1 VRFDVPEKQLIVE
14 VMKSV
19 IKRTRAYFKSEFD
32 INVTE
37 NNNVIGNM
45 DEITLLDLTALIKIR
60 GAINLLV
67 IFSFEASLI
76 NAIYYLM
83 TLDLGIEAS
92 EVEKYRKAAAGEVIN
107 IVLGH
112 STIDLQQFDV
122 NGIKITPPT
131 ILNNTNTIR
140 EIKYTMFYAQHLETS
155 LGNMTISLVGSEKL
169 FNTTFCL
176 ME

>member
-1 VRFDVPEKQLIVE
+1 MPQKQLIIE
-14 VMKSV
+14 VMESV

-32 INVTE
+32 ISVTK
-37 NNNVIGNM
+37 NKNMIGNM
-45 DEITLLDLTALIKIR
+45 NEIALLDVTALIRIR

-67 IFSFEASLI
+67 VFSFETSLI

-92 EVEKYRKAAAGEVIN
+92 EVEKYRKAAAGDVIN

-112 STIDLQQFDV
+112 STIDLQRLDMS
-122 NGIKITPPT
+122 GIKITPPK
-131 ILNNTNTIR
+131 ILNNTNAIR
-140 EIKYTMFYAQHLETS
+140 EIKYTMFYTQHLETS
-155 LGNMTISLVGSEKL
+155 LGNMAISLVGAEKL
-169 FNTTFCL
+169 FSTNFCL

>member
-1 VRFDVPEKQLIVE
+1 MPEKQLILE
-14 VMKSV
+14 VMESV
-19 IKRTRAYFKSEFD
+19 IKRTRNYFKSEFD
-32 INVTE
+32 ISVTE
-37 NNNVIGNM
+37 NNSIIGNM
-45 DEITLLDLTALIKIR
+45 DEIALLDLTALIKIR
-60 GAINLLV
+60 GAINLV
-67 IFSFEASLI
+67 VVFSFESSLI

-83 TLDLGIEAS
+83 TLDLGIEAH
-92 EVEKYRKAAAGEVIN
+92 EVEKYRKAAAGDVIN

-122 NGIKITPPT
+122 NGIKITPPI
-131 ILNNTNTIR
+131 ILNNINTIR
-140 EIKYTMFYAQHLETS
+140 EIKYTMFYAQYLETS